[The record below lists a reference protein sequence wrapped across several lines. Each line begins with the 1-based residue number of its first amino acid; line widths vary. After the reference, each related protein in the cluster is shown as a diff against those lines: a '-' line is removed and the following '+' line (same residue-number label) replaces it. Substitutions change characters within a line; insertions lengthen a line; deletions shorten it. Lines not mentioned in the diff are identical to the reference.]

1 MKNGK
6 WVKIAVSVAL
16 VAGALAYFVN
26 SWGDSGAM
34 VYYKTVDEVL
44 AGADRFEG
52 RPVRVNGTLVPRSI
66 AQQPGTDRFRF
77 RIAKRGKELDVAYE
91 GIIPDAMQ
99 DGRELI
105 VQGVLQPDHRSLA
118 ATEIMTKC
126 PSKYEAEAKAR
137 SVGP

>member
-6 WVKIAVSVAL
+6 LVKIAVSVAL
-16 VAGALAYFVN
+16 VAGALVYFAN
-26 SWGDSGAM
+26 SWGESGAM
-34 VYYKTVDEVL
+34 VYYKTVDEVI

-52 RPVRVNGTLVPRSI
+52 RPVRVNGTLVAGSVK
-66 AQQPGTDRFRF
+66 QQPGTDRFRF
-77 RIAKRGKELDVAYE
+77 KIAKRGQELDVTYA

-105 VQGVLQPDHRSLA
+105 VQGVLGPDRRSFA